1 MQASEDRILVVEDED
16 IARRNLEHILKKEGY
31 NVIAVDRG
39 VKALDLLQHQ
49 NFDLVLTDLK
59 MEKVDGMQVLQ
70 KCRELHPYTDVIM
83 ITGYATVD
91 SAVAAMKE
99 GAYHYIAKP
108 YKIDEIRQIVSQALV
123 KRRLQ
128 LENLELKESLKK
140 AQPVPFIVGKSKAI
154 TRVLKTLRQIA
165 PSGTNVLIYG
175 ESGTGKELVA
185 KAIHH
190 LSPRS
195 ENRFVAFNCGS
206 FTEELMA
213 NELFGHEKG
222 AFSGAIQEKI
232 GLLQAANRGTV
243 FLDEIGDMPMSMQV
257 KLLRVIQEKELLRV
271 GGVDPFSVD
280 VRFIAATHRDL
291 QEDVQ
296 KGHFRQDLYYRLNV
310 IALRLPPLIDRVD
323 DIPLLVNHFLA
334 HKSRTMKKEIDAI
347 EPQAMDLL
355 CRYSWP
361 GNVRELENVIERAV
375 ALENG
380 PLIRVADLPD
390 YVHNLSIETYRH
402 TPSDIPTL
410 EEQEKR
416 YIQWILDKSEGNKTR
431 AAKVM
436 GIDRVSLWRKL
447 KRYGIGY

>member
-1 MQASEDRILVVEDED
+1 MQASEDSLLVVEDED
-16 IARRNLEHILKKEGY
+16 IARRNLEHILRKEGY
-31 NVIAVDRG
+31 TVIATNSG
-39 VKALDLLQHQ
+39 AKALDLLRHQ
-49 NFDLVLTDLK
+49 DFDLVLTDLK
-59 MEKVDGMQVLQ
+59 MEKVDGMQVLA
-70 KCRELHPYTDVIM
+70 KSRELHPYTEVIM

-108 YKIDEIRQIVSQALV
+108 YKIDAIRQVVGQALI

-154 TRVLKTLRQIA
+154 IQVLKTIQQI
-165 PSGTNVLIYG
+165 SSSDTNVLILG
-175 ESGTGKELVA
+175 ESGTGKELAA

-195 ENRFVAFNCGS
+195 EKRFVAFNCGS
-206 FTEELMA
+206 FTEDLMA

-222 AFSGAIQEKI
+222 AFTGAVQEKK
-232 GLLQAANRGTV
+232 GLLQAADGGTV

-271 GGVDPFSVD
+271 GGVDPIPVD

-291 QEDVQ
+291 QKDMQ
-296 KGHFRQDLYYRLNV
+296 SGHFRQDLFYRLNV
-310 IALRLPPLIDRVD
+310 IALRLPPLAERAD

-334 HKSRTMKKEIDAI
+334 QKIRGMQKEIDAI
-347 EPQAMDLL
+347 EPEAMDLL
-355 CRYSWP
+355 CRCSWP
-361 GNVRELENVIERAV
+361 GNVRELENIIERAV

-380 PLIRVADLPD
+380 PVILVADLPD
-390 YVHNLSIETYRH
+390 YIRNQSIETYRH
-402 TPSDIPTL
+402 HPSDIPTL
-410 EEQEKR
+410 EDQEKH
-416 YIQWILDKSEGNKTR
+416 YIQWVLDRSEGNKTH
-431 AAKVM
+431 AAKIM

-447 KRYGIGY
+447 KRYGIE

>member
-1 MQASEDRILVVEDED
+1 MQTSADRILVVEDED
-16 IARRNLEHILKKEGY
+16 IARRNLDHILKKEGY
-31 NVIAVDRG
+31 NVVAVDRG
-39 VKALDLLQHQ
+39 TKALDLLRHQ

-59 MEKVDGMQVLQ
+59 MEKVDGMQVLE
-70 KCRELHPYTDVIM
+70 KCRELQPHTEVIL

-108 YKIDEIRQIVSQALV
+108 YKIDEIRQIVGQALM

-128 LENLELKESLKK
+128 LENMELKESLKK
-140 AQPVPFIVGKSKAI
+140 AQPVPFIVGKSNAI
-154 TRVLKTLRQIA
+154 IGVLKTIQQI
-165 PSGTNVLIYG
+165 SSSDTNVIILG
-175 ESGTGKELVA
+175 ESGTGKELAA

-195 ENRFVAFNCGS
+195 ENKFVAFNCGS
-206 FTEELMA
+206 FSDELMA

-222 AFSGAIQEKI
+222 AFTGAVQEKT
-232 GLLQAANRGTV
+232 GLLQAAHRGTV

-271 GGVDPFSVD
+271 GGVDPFPAD

-296 KGHFRQDLYYRLNV
+296 KEHFRHDLYYRLNV
-310 IALRLPPLIDRVD
+310 IALRLPALTERVD

-334 HKSRTMKKEIDAI
+334 HKSSALKKKIDAV
-347 EPQAMDLL
+347 EPEAMDLL
-355 CRYSWP
+355 SRYSWP

-390 YVHNLSIETYRH
+390 YICNLSIETYRH
-402 TPSDIPTL
+402 HPSDIPTL
-410 EEQEKR
+410 EEQERR
-416 YIQWILDKSEGNKTR
+416 YIQWVLNRSEGNKTR
-431 AAKVM
+431 AAKIM

-447 KRYGIGY
+447 KRYRIE

>member
-1 MQASEDRILVVEDED
+1 MQASVASILVVEDEN

-31 NVIAVDRG
+31 EVIATG
-39 VKALDLLQHQ
+39 SGAKALDLLRHRD
-49 NFDLVLTDLK
+49 FDLVLTDLK
-59 MEKVDGMQVLQ
+59 MEKVDGMQVLE
-70 KCRELHPYTDVIM
+70 KSRELHPYTEVIM

-108 YKIDEIRQIVSQALV
+108 YKIDEIRQIVGQALM

-128 LENLELKESLKK
+128 LENRELRESLKK

-154 TRVLKTLRQIA
+154 TQVLETIQQI
-165 PSGTNVLIYG
+165 SSSDTNVLIFG
-175 ESGTGKELVA
+175 ESGTGKELAA

-195 ENRFVAFNCGS
+195 EKRFVAFNCGS
-206 FTEELMA
+206 FSDELMA

-222 AFSGAIQEKI
+222 AFTGAVQEKK
-232 GLLQAANRGTV
+232 GLLQTADGGTV
-243 FLDEIGDMPMSMQV
+243 FLDEIGDMPMTMQV

-271 GGVDPFSVD
+271 GGVDPFPVD
-280 VRFIAATHRDL
+280 VRFLAATHRDL
-291 QEDVQ
+291 QQDVQ
-296 KGHFRQDLYYRLNV
+296 SGHFRQDLFYRLNV
-310 IALRLPPLIDRVD
+310 IALRLPPLTDRID

-334 HKSRTMKKEIDAI
+334 QKSRSMKKQIEAI

-361 GNVRELENVIERAV
+361 GNVRELENIMERAI

-390 YVHNLSIETYRH
+390 YVHNLTIETYRH
-402 TPSDIPTL
+402 TPSDIPSL
-410 EEQEKR
+410 EDQEKR
-416 YIQWILDKSEGNKTR
+416 YIQWVLEKSNGNKSK
-431 AAKVM
+431 AAKIM

-447 KRYGIGY
+447 KRYGIE

>member
-1 MQASEDRILVVEDED
+1 MQASENSILVVEDED

-31 NVIAVDRG
+31 EVIAADNG
-39 VKALDLLQHQ
+39 AKALDLLRRR

-59 MEKVDGMQVLQ
+59 MEKVDGMQVLE
-70 KCRELHPYTDVIM
+70 KTRELQPYTEVIM

-108 YKIDEIRQIVSQALV
+108 YRIDEIRQIVRQALM

-128 LENLELKESLKK
+128 LENQALKDSLKK
-140 AQPVPFIVGKSKAI
+140 AQPVPFIVGKSQAI
-154 TRVLKTLRQIA
+154 TQVLKTIQQIA
-165 PSGTNVLIYG
+165 SSDTNVLIYG
-175 ESGTGKELVA
+175 ESGTGKELAA

-195 ENRFVAFNCGS
+195 EKRFVAFNCGS

-222 AFSGAIQEKI
+222 AYTGAVQKKD
-232 GLLQAANRGTV
+232 GLLQTADGGTV
-243 FLDEIGDMPMSMQV
+243 FLDEIGDMPLSMQV

-271 GGVDPFSVD
+271 GGVDPLSVD

-291 QEDVQ
+291 LETVQ
-296 KGHFRQDLYYRLNV
+296 KGVFRQDLYYRLNV
-310 IALRLPPLIDRVD
+310 IALRLPPLTERVD
-323 DIPLLVNHFLA
+323 DIPLLVYHFLA
-334 HKSRTMKKEIDAI
+334 QKSRAMKKEIDAI
-347 EPQAMDLL
+347 QPEAMDLL
-355 CRYSWP
+355 SRYSWP
-361 GNVRELENVIERAV
+361 GNVRELENVMERAV

-380 PLIRVADLPD
+380 PVIRVADLPD
-390 YVHNLSIETYRH
+390 YIHNVTIETYRH

-410 EEQEKR
+410 EDQEKR
-416 YIQWILDKSEGNKTR
+416 YIQWVLEKNGGNKSK
-431 AAKVM
+431 AAKIM

-447 KRYGIGY
+447 KRYGIE

>member
-1 MQASEDRILVVEDED
+1 MQASENSILVVEDEN
-16 IARRNLEHILKKEGY
+16 IARRNLEHILKKEGHE
-31 NVIAVDRG
+31 VITTDSGA
-39 VKALDLLQHQ
+39 KALDLLLRRD
-49 NFDLVLTDLK
+49 FDLVLTDLK
-59 MEKVDGMQVLQ
+59 MEKVDGMQVLE
-70 KCRELHPYTDVIM
+70 KTRELHPYTEVIM

-108 YKIDEIRQIVSQALV
+108 YRIDEIRQIVRQALM

-128 LENLELKESLKK
+128 LENLALKDSLKK

-154 TRVLKTLRQIA
+154 TQVLKTIQQI
-165 PSGTNVLIYG
+165 SSSDTNVLIYG

-190 LSPRS
+190 LSARS
-195 ENRFVAFNCGS
+195 EKRYVAFNCGS
-206 FTEELMA
+206 FTEDLMA

-222 AFSGAIQEKI
+222 AFTGAVQKKN
-232 GLLQAANRGTV
+232 GLLQTADGGTV

-271 GGVDPFSVD
+271 GGVDPLPVD

-291 QEDVQ
+291 QEAVQ
-296 KGHFRQDLYYRLNV
+296 KKFFRQDLYYRLNV
-310 IALRLPPLIDRVD
+310 IALRLPPLTERVD

-334 HKSRTMKKEIDAI
+334 RKSRAMQKGIDAI
-347 EPQAMDLL
+347 QPEAIDLL

-361 GNVRELENVIERAV
+361 GNVRELENIMERAV
-375 ALENG
+375 ALVNG
-380 PLIRVADLPD
+380 PMIRVADLPD
-390 YVHNLSIETYRH
+390 YIHNVTIETYRH

-410 EEQEKR
+410 EDQEKR
-416 YIQWILDKSEGNKTR
+416 YIQWVLEKNGGNKTK
-431 AAKVM
+431 AAKIM

-447 KRYGIGY
+447 KRYGIE

>member
-1 MQASEDRILVVEDED
+1 MQASENSILVVEDEN

-31 NVIAVDRG
+31 EVIATDSG
-39 VKALDLLQHQ
+39 AKALDLLRQRE
-49 NFDLVLTDLK
+49 FDLVLTDLK
-59 MEKVDGMQVLQ
+59 MEKVDGMQVL
-70 KCRELHPYTDVIM
+70 KKTLELQPHTEVIM

-91 SAVAAMKE
+91 SAVAAMQE

-108 YKIDEIRQIVSQALV
+108 YRIDEIRQIVRQALM

-128 LENLELKESLKK
+128 LENLALKDSLKK

-154 TRVLKTLRQIA
+154 TQVLKTIQQI
-165 PSGTNVLIYG
+165 SSSDTNVLIYG

-195 ENRFVAFNCGS
+195 EKRFVAFNCGS

-222 AFSGAIQEKI
+222 AFTGAVQKKM
-232 GLLQAANRGTV
+232 GLLQTADGGTV
-243 FLDEIGDMPMSMQV
+243 FLDEIGDMPVSMQV

-271 GGVDPFSVD
+271 GGVDPLPVN

-291 QEDVQ
+291 QDAVQ
-296 KGHFRQDLYYRLNV
+296 KGLFRQDLYYRLNV
-310 IALRLPPLIDRVD
+310 IALRLPPLTERVD
-323 DIPLLVNHFLA
+323 DIPLLLNHFLA
-334 HKSRTMKKEIDAI
+334 QKSQAMKKEIDAI
-347 EPQAMDLL
+347 QPEAMDLL
-355 CRYSWP
+355 RRYSWP
-361 GNVRELENVIERAV
+361 GNVRELENIMERAV

-380 PLIRVADLPD
+380 PMIRVADLPD
-390 YVHNLSIETYRH
+390 YIHNVTIETYRH

-410 EEQEKR
+410 EDQERR
-416 YIQWILDKSEGNKTR
+416 YIQWVLEKNEGNKTK
-431 AAKVM
+431 AAKIM

-447 KRYGIGY
+447 KRYGIE

>member
-1 MQASEDRILVVEDED
+1 MQTSEDRILVVEDEN

-31 NVIAVDRG
+31 TVVAVDQG
-39 VKALDLLQHQ
+39 AKALDLLRHQ

-59 MEKVDGMQVLQ
+59 MEKVDGMQVLE
-70 KCRELHPYTDVIM
+70 KSRELQPCTEVIM

-108 YKIDEIRQIVSQALV
+108 YKIDEIRQIVGQALM

-154 TRVLKTLRQIA
+154 IQVLKTIQQI
-165 PSGTNVLIYG
+165 SSSDTNVLILG
-175 ESGTGKELVA
+175 ESGTGKELAA

-195 ENRFVAFNCGS
+195 ENKFVAFNCGS
-206 FTEELMA
+206 FSDELMA

-222 AFSGAIQEKI
+222 AFTGAVQEKT
-232 GLLQAANRGTV
+232 GLLQAAHRGTV

-271 GGVDPFSVD
+271 GGVDPFPAD

-310 IALRLPPLIDRVD
+310 IALRLPALTERVD

-334 HKSRTMKKEIDAI
+334 HKSSAMKKEIDAI
-347 EPQAMDLL
+347 EPEAMDLL
-355 CRYSWP
+355 SRYSWP

-390 YVHNLSIETYRH
+390 YICNLSIETYRH
-402 TPSDIPTL
+402 LPSDIPTL
-410 EEQEKR
+410 EEQERR
-416 YIQWILDKSEGNKTR
+416 YIQWVLNRSEGNKTR
-431 AAKVM
+431 AAKIM

-447 KRYGIGY
+447 KRYKIE

>member
-1 MQASEDRILVVEDED
+1 MQASEDSILVVEDED
-16 IARRNLEHILKKEGY
+16 IARRNLEHILRKEGY
-31 NVIAVDRG
+31 TVIATNSG
-39 VKALDLLQHQ
+39 AKALDLLQYQ
-49 NFDLVLTDLK
+49 DFDLVLTDLK
-59 MEKVDGMQVLQ
+59 MEKVDGMQVLA
-70 KCRELHPYTDVIM
+70 KNRELHPYTEVIM

-108 YKIDEIRQIVSQALV
+108 YKIDEIRQIVGQALI

-140 AQPVPFIVGKSKAI
+140 AQPVPFIVGKSKVI
-154 TRVLKTLRQIA
+154 IQVLKTIQQISSSDA
-165 PSGTNVLIYG
+165 NVLILG
-175 ESGTGKELVA
+175 ESGTGKEMAA
-185 KAIHH
+185 KTIHH

-195 ENRFVAFNCGS
+195 EKRFVAFNCGS

-222 AFSGAIQEKI
+222 AFTGAVQEKK
-232 GLLQAANRGTV
+232 GLLQVADGGTV

-271 GGVDPFSVD
+271 GGVDPFPVD

-291 QEDVQ
+291 QEDVHTE
-296 KGHFRQDLYYRLNV
+296 HFRQDLFYRLNV
-310 IALRLPPLIDRVD
+310 IALRLPPLAERAD

-334 HKSRTMKKEIDAI
+334 QRSRVTQKKIDAI
-347 EPQAMDLL
+347 EPEAMDLL

-361 GNVRELENVIERAV
+361 GNVRELENIIERAV
-375 ALENG
+375 ALGNG
-380 PLIRVADLPD
+380 PVILVADLPD
-390 YVHNLSIETYRH
+390 YIRNQSIETYRYH
-402 TPSDIPTL
+402 PSDIPTL

-416 YIQWILDKSEGNKTR
+416 YIQWVLERSEGNKTH
-431 AAKVM
+431 AAKIM

-447 KRYGIGY
+447 KRYGIEC

>member
-1 MQASEDRILVVEDED
+1 MQASVASILVVEDED

-31 NVIAVDRG
+31 EVVAANSGA
-39 VKALDLLQHQ
+39 KALDLLRHRE
-49 NFDLVLTDLK
+49 FDLVLTDLK
-59 MEKVDGMQVLQ
+59 MEKVDGMQVLE
-70 KCRELHPYTDVIM
+70 KSRELHPYTEVIM

-108 YKIDEIRQIVSQALV
+108 YKIDEIRQIARQALM

-128 LENLELKESLKK
+128 LENLELRESLKK

-154 TRVLKTLRQIA
+154 TQVLETIQQI
-165 PSGTNVLIYG
+165 SSSDTNVLIYG
-175 ESGTGKELVA
+175 ESGTGKELAA

-195 ENRFVAFNCGS
+195 AKRFVAFNCGS
-206 FTEELMA
+206 FTDELMA

-222 AFSGAIQEKI
+222 AFTGAVQEKD
-232 GLLQAANRGTV
+232 GLLQAADGGTV

-257 KLLRVIQEKELLRV
+257 KLLRVIQEKELIRV
-271 GGVDPFSVD
+271 GGVDPLPVD

-291 QEDVQ
+291 QQDVQ
-296 KGHFRQDLYYRLNV
+296 DGHFRQDLYYRLNV
-310 IALRLPPLIDRVD
+310 IALRLPPLTERID
-323 DIPLLVNHFLA
+323 DIPLLVNHFLTR
-334 HKSRTMKKEIDAI
+334 KSLAMKKAIDAI
-347 EPQAMDLL
+347 EPEAMDLL

-361 GNVRELENVIERAV
+361 GNVRELENIMERAV

-380 PLIRVADLPD
+380 PMVRVADLPD
-390 YVHNLSIETYRH
+390 YVHNLTIETYRH
-402 TPSDIPTL
+402 TPSEIPTL
-410 EEQEKR
+410 EDQEKR
-416 YIQWILDKSEGNKTR
+416 YIQWVLDKSGGNKTQ
-431 AAKVM
+431 AARIM

-447 KRYGIGY
+447 KRYRIE

>member
-1 MQASEDRILVVEDED
+1 MEASAASILVVEDED

-31 NVIAVDRG
+31 EVIATNSG
-39 VKALDLLQHQ
+39 VKALELLRQRD
-49 NFDLVLTDLK
+49 FDLVLTDLI
-59 MEKVDGMQVLQ
+59 MEKVDGMQVLE
-70 KCRELHPYTDVIM
+70 KSRELQPYTEVIM
-83 ITGYATVD
+83 ITGYAAVD

-108 YKIDEIRQIVSQALV
+108 YKIDELRQIVRQALT

-140 AQPVPFIVGKSKAI
+140 AQPVPFIVGNSKAI
-154 TRVLKTLRQIA
+154 TQVLETIQQI
-165 PSGTNVLIYG
+165 SSSDTNVLIYG
-175 ESGTGKELVA
+175 ESGTGKELAA

-195 ENRFVAFNCGS
+195 AKKFVAFNCGS
-206 FTEELMA
+206 FTDELMA

-222 AFSGAIQEKI
+222 AFTGAVQEKI
-232 GLLQAANRGTV
+232 GLLQAADGGTV

-271 GGVDPFSVD
+271 GGVDPIPVD
-280 VRFIAATHRDL
+280 VRFIAATHREL
-291 QEDVQ
+291 QQDVQ
-296 KGHFRQDLYYRLNV
+296 RGNFRQDLYYRLNV
-310 IALRLPPLIDRVD
+310 IALRLPPLTERID

-334 HKSRTMKKEIDAI
+334 QKSLAMKKTIDAV
-347 EPQAMDLL
+347 EPEAMDLL

-361 GNVRELENVIERAV
+361 GNVRELENIMERAV

-380 PLIRVADLPD
+380 PLIRVADLPE
-390 YVHNLSIETYRH
+390 YLHNLTIETYRH
-402 TPSDIPTL
+402 TPSEIPSL
-410 EEQEKR
+410 EDQEKR
-416 YIQWILDKSEGNKTR
+416 YIQWVLEKSGGNKTK

-447 KRYGIGY
+447 KRYGIE